1 VMGDHVQLQQVLMNL
16 LMNGCDA
23 MKDVPVDRRVL
34 VVSTRQLSGN
44 AVRVSV
50 QDCGHG
56 IPTGELE
63 RVFEPFVTT
72 KQAGLGL
79 GLAVCSTIIRS
90 HQGRLIAEN
99 LPSGGASFSFE
110 LPIVR

>member
-1 VMGDHVQLQQVLMNL
+1 
-16 LMNGCDA
+16 
-23 MKDVPVDRRVL
+23 MKVPRAPTSGGSARRAITNMRDVPVDRRVL
-34 VVSTRQLSGN
+34 VVSSRQLSGN
-44 AVRVSV
+44 AVRISV

-56 IPTGELE
+56 IPAGELE
-63 RVFEPFVTT
+63 RIFEPFVTT
-72 KQAGLGL
+72 KQTGLGL

-90 HQGRLIAEN
+90 HHGRLIAEN